1 MKESSQIHDEDL
13 VEVEEFIEG
22 EKAKNGKNY
31 KISFW
36 SFVAM
41 IFMTVYGLSNG
52 QQIYY
57 QMGYASITYVIIGV
71 ILFFIPY
78 TFIVS
83 EMSSAFSEEKG
94 GIFSWMRI
102 SVGTKF
108 STVGAFIWYI
118 SAIIWW
124 FSISSISITF
134 SNMIYGKDLSQ
145 TWHIFGLSNTATT
158 TLIGIAWFL
167 LIVFFCRKGVKSV
180 SKLANISMLITI
192 IMHILILGGGLLVFF
207 LSGFKFQQPL
217 NYTGIQSLFTGPNQ
231 AYNSPLAAIGFLV
244 FAIFILGGMENSGG
258 LVDKVKNP
266 KKNVPNA
273 MILSGII
280 IAILYIAIVIISGM
294 AVNWSDAFNH
304 EGVNLYNYTIYLTQ
318 AQFYNLGQCL
328 GMSQSAS
335 IALGEWVNRL
345 TTWIGFIAK
354 LNLPLM
360 LYCPIKQMFEGM
372 PEGMLPK
379 FITKKN
385 KHGFT
390 ENALMIQAG
399 IIIVVMLAIGFGGD
413 TANTI
418 FNNLTFMVTIA
429 TSIPWA
435 FIVYAYIRFKLNDD
449 IKKEYEFFNKKWGVI
464 AGSVTLITIIFATV
478 FSIIEPFMD
487 GDIQKGI
494 WIIAGPVIF
503 GLIGYALADVY
514 ERRLKAGKIN
524 ISKNEDNE
532 INTEVAITE

>member
-13 VEVEEFIEG
+13 VEVEEIIDGIE
-22 EKAKNGKNY
+22 EKNGKNY
-31 KISFW
+31 KIGFW

-41 IFMTVYGLSNG
+41 IFMTVYGLGNG
-52 QQIYY
+52 QQVFY
-57 QMGYASITYVIIGV
+57 QMGYASITYIIIGV
-71 ILFFIPY
+71 VLFFIPY

-94 GIFSWMRI
+94 GIFSWMRL

-108 STVGAFIWYI
+108 STIGAFIWYI
-118 SAIIWW
+118 SAIISW
-124 FSISSISITF
+124 FSVSSISITF

-145 TWHIFGLSNTATT
+145 TWHIFGLNNTETT
-158 TLIGIAWFL
+158 TLIGIVWFL
-167 LIVFFCRKGVKSV
+167 IIVFFCRKGVKSIT
-180 SKLANISMLITI
+180 KLANISMLITI
-192 IMHILILGGGLLVFF
+192 VMHILILGGGLLVFF

-217 NYTGIQSLFTGPNQ
+217 NYTGVNSLFMGPNQ
-231 AYNSPLAAIGFLV
+231 AYNNPLAAIGFLV
-244 FAIFILGGMENSGG
+244 FAIFILGGMESSGG

-266 KKNVPNA
+266 KKNVPKA

-280 IAILYIAIVIISGM
+280 IAVLYIAIVLISGM
-294 AVNWSDAFNH
+294 AVNWSKTFNH
-304 EGVNLYNYTIYLTQ
+304 PGVNLYNYGIYLTQ
-318 AQFYNLGQCL
+318 SQFYNLGKCL
-328 GMSQSAS
+328 GMSNSDS
-335 IALGEWVNRL
+335 VALGEWVNRL

-372 PEGMLPK
+372 PDGMLPN
-379 FITKKN
+379 FVIKKN

-390 ENALMIQAG
+390 ENALMIQTV
-399 IIIVVMLAIGFGGD
+399 IIIVVILAIGFGGD

-435 FIVYAYIRFKLNDD
+435 FIVYAYIKFKLNDN

-464 AGSVTLITIIFATV
+464 VGIVTLITIIFATI
-478 FSIIEPFMD
+478 FSIIEPFID

-494 WIIAGPVIF
+494 WIIAGPIIF
-503 GLIGYALADVY
+503 GLIGYVLAAVY

-524 ISKNEDNE
+524 ISKTEESKVDA
-532 INTEVAITE
+532 EVALTE